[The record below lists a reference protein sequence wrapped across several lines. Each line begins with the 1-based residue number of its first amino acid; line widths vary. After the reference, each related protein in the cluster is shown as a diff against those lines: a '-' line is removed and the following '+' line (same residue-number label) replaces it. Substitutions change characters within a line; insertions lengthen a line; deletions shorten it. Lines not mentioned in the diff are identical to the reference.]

1 MRDQVLIFGCS
12 TADQLRLTA
21 TKAANTRLELALV
34 LMDIKSL
41 AKVALAVS
49 WMVAKSLV
57 VEAHMEI
64 AVLGVYKT
72 CCFFPFK
79 ANMFEPVFKFRP
91 PNSQITPYS
100 NTNFK
105 TEQDFAE

>member
-57 VEAHMEI
+57 VETHMET

-72 CCFFPFK
+72 CCSSLS
-79 ANMFEPVFKFRP
+79 R
-91 PNSQITPYS
+91 QISSNQYS
-100 NTNFK
+100 ISDPQTAK
-105 TEQDFAE
+105 